1 MYFSGKC
8 LKHQKFVEV
17 MYDSG
22 KHLFL
27 ELAEIL
33 LKYLMYENQA
43 PIAHV
48 FITFVNYFLGLLRQS
63 Y

>member
-8 LKHQKFVEV
+8 LKHYQKFVEV

-33 LKYLMYENQA
+33 LKYLMYKYQA

-48 FITFVNYFLGLLRQS
+48 FLLLVTIF
-63 Y
+63 